1 LPGRGWTLRLGAETP
16 TRNDVVRVIC
26 PVAVAFRTLLIL
38 MDAGDATMVRIT
50 WPGKDESKAPLAAR
64 LEPLKRGR
72 SAVTL
77 VEGDNLAAMHALA
90 TRIAGEVTLAY
101 LDPPFF
107 TGKEHV
113 RITRKREG
121 RGKILRTA
129 SPAFDDR
136 WDSLPAYLG
145 ALRDRIAAARDLLAD
160 HGSLVLHLDP
170 KTSHYAKLICDEVF
184 GARCF
189 ASEIIWRYRRWP
201 SKTKNFQR
209 VHDVLLRFVK
219 DFRVE
224 PRFHQMYEPLAA
236 STLATW
242 GVQRQRAVVGASGV
256 RTHSSRTADES
267 PGAPLGDVWEIGII
281 GPVSRERTGYPTQK
295 PEALLERLIQTCT
308 AAGDLVL
315 DPYAGSGT
323 ALVVG
328 GRLGRRVLGV
338 DQSPEALEVIRQR
351 LDAAG
356 IDAAEERVALGARPA
371 GRPRTSRV
379 A

>member
-1 LPGRGWTLRLGAETP
+1 
-16 TRNDVVRVIC
+16 
-26 PVAVAFRTLLIL
+26 
-38 MDAGDATMVRIT
+38 MDAGDATAVRIT
-50 WPGKDESKAPLAAR
+50 WPGKEQTKVALAAR
-64 LEPLKRGR
+64 LEPIKRGR

-77 VEGDNLAAMHALA
+77 VEGDNLAALRALA
-90 TRIAGEVTLAY
+90 ARYAGEVTLAY

-129 SPAFDDR
+129 TPAFDDR
-136 WDSLPAYLG
+136 WDSLPAYLQ
-145 ALRDRIAAARDLLAD
+145 AMHDRISATRDLLAD

-242 GVQRQRAVVGASGV
+242 GVQRQRAVVGTSGV

-295 PEALLERLIQTCT
+295 PEALLERLIQACT
-308 AAGDLVL
+308 APGDLVL

-323 ALVVG
+323 ALVVAA
-328 GRLGRRVLGV
+328 RLGRRVLGI
-338 DQSPEALEVIRQR
+338 DQSPEALDVIRQR

-356 IDAAEERVALGARPA
+356 IDAAEQRVALGTPS
-371 GRPRTSRV
+371 GRRSAQAAV
-379 A
+379 GGLG

>member
-1 LPGRGWTLRLGAETP
+1 
-16 TRNDVVRVIC
+16 
-26 PVAVAFRTLLIL
+26 
-38 MDAGDATMVRIT
+38 MDAAFATQVRLT
-50 WPGKDESKAPLAAR
+50 WPGKDEPRAALDAR
-64 LEPLKRGR
+64 LEPIRKGR
-72 SAVTL
+72 SECTL
-77 VEGDNLAAMHALA
+77 VEGENLAAMRALSA
-90 TRIAGEVTLAY
+90 RRTGDVTLAY

-121 RGKILRTA
+121 RGKILRST

-136 WDSLPAYLG
+136 WDSLPAYLQ
-145 ALRDRIAAARDLLAD
+145 ALRDRVAAARDLLAD

-170 KTSHYAKLICDEVF
+170 KTSHYAKLVCDEVF
-184 GARCF
+184 GPRCF

-219 DFRVE
+219 DHRVE

-236 STLATW
+236 STVATW

-256 RTHSSRTADES
+256 RTHSSKTADQS
-267 PGAPLGDVWEIGII
+267 PGAPLGDVWEISII
-281 GPVSRERTGYPTQK
+281 GPVARERTGYPTQK
-295 PEALLERLIQTCT
+295 PEALLERLIQACT
-308 AAGDLVL
+308 APDDLVL

-323 ALVVG
+323 ALVVAA
-328 GRLGRRVLGV
+328 RLGRRVLGV

-351 LDAAG
+351 LAVAG
-356 IDAAEERVALGARPA
+356 IDAAEERVTFAARDA
-371 GRPRTSRV
+371 AHASTSSRV

>member
-1 LPGRGWTLRLGAETP
+1 
-16 TRNDVVRVIC
+16 
-26 PVAVAFRTLLIL
+26 
-38 MDAGDATMVRIT
+38 MDAGDATMVRLT
-50 WPGKDESKAPLAAR
+50 WPGKDEPIAPLAAR
-64 LEPLKRGR
+64 IETIRRGR
-72 SAVTL
+72 SPCTL
-77 VEGDNLAAMHALA
+77 VEGDNLAAMRALA
-90 TRIAGEVTLAY
+90 AEHAGQVTLAY

-121 RGKILRTA
+121 RGKILRTE

-136 WDSLPAYLG
+136 WDSLPAYLQ
-145 ALRDRIAAARDLLAD
+145 ALHDRIAAARELLAD

-219 DFRVE
+219 DHRVE

-256 RTHSSRTADES
+256 RTHSSRTADAS

-295 PEALLERLIQTCT
+295 PEALLTRLLQACT
-308 AAGDLVL
+308 APGDLVL

-323 ALVVG
+323 ALVVAA
-328 GRLGRRVLGV
+328 RLERRVLGI
-338 DQSPEALEVIRQR
+338 DQSPEALAVIRQR
-351 LDAAG
+351 LAAAS
-356 IDAAEERVALGARPA
+356 IDAAEARVTLDAPEA
-371 GRPRTSRV
+371 PRRSKTSRV